1 MAGAKMSA
9 STCGFDKQRFF
20 GGRFISTKVAP
31 EALIVKA
38 PKQSKR
44 GSFRNQPLLCCASI
58 TTSTIMEKYLCTDL
72 SNDDRRVAFKDRR
85 IAPRTTA
92 LKGDKIIRST
102 GASSRSIDAAS
113 YGG

>member
-38 PKQSKR
+38 PKQSKTR
-44 GSFRNQPLLCCASI
+44 VLWNQPLLWCASI

-72 SNDDRRVAFKDRR
+72 GNDDRRM
-85 IAPRTTA
+85 APRTTA